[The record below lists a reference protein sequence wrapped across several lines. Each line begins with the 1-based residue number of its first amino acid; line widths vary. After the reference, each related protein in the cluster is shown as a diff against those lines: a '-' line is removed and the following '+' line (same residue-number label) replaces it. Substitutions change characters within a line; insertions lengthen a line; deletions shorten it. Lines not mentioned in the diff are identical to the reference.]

1 MYTIQVYH
9 YQAFTM
15 EKTERELRIQL
26 AACYRIFDYMGWSEM
41 IFNHITVKIPGDEHH
56 FLINPYGLHYSEVT
70 ASNLVKVDIDGNIV
84 EETDY
89 AVNPAGIVIHTA
101 IHAAR
106 PDIHCITHTHTNAG
120 MAVACSAEG
129 LRNDNF
135 YSALLHNRVA
145 YHDFEGI
152 TVMDD
157 EKPRLIANLGDKG
170 LLILRNHGLLACGR
184 TIPEAFMNLWSLER
198 SCEIQVA
205 CDSTGRK
212 IIPVRDEV
220 LERSEQLMTMQTM
233 GNPAG
238 ELEFDAFVRI
248 IDKIDTSYK
257 E

>member
-1 MYTIQVYH
+1 
-9 YQAFTM
+9 M
-15 EKTERELRIQL
+15 EKTERDLRTQL

-89 AVNPAGIVIHTA
+89 AVNPAGILIHTA

-106 PDIHCITHTHTNAG
+106 PEIHCIAHTHTSAG
-120 MAVACSAEG
+120 MAVACSEKG

-135 YSALLHNRVA
+135 YSALLHNRIA

-157 EKPRLIANLGDKG
+157 EKPRLVANLGDKT
-170 LLILRNHGLLACGR
+170 LLILLLVEYGSLLAVG
-184 TIPEAFMNLWSLER
+184 
-198 SCEIQVA
+198 
-205 CDSTGRK
+205 
-212 IIPVRDEV
+212 
-220 LERSEQLMTMQTM
+220 
-233 GNPAG
+233 
-238 ELEFDAFVRI
+238 
-248 IDKIDTSYK
+248 
-257 E
+257 

>member
-1 MYTIQVYH
+1 
-9 YQAFTM
+9 M
-15 EKTERELRIQL
+15 EITERELRIQL

>member
-1 MYTIQVYH
+1 
-9 YQAFTM
+9 M

-26 AACYRIFDYMGWSEM
+26 AAWYRIFDYMGWSEM